1 MSQIKNKQHPKRKNA
16 IDKLEKM
23 MNYPGRFPILVV
35 GDTGTGKTHWV
46 KHLCN
51 EAIEFSG
58 KLIIEYGGLAEETY
72 EYWDGL
78 VKKADKHFLLIKEVE
93 KLSIKSQELLFKALS
108 TENGLYGFE
117 EKNLTIRIMFT
128 TCFPIEKIRD
138 DRRYL
143 TSKFFDRISQFV
155 VEFPNFDQTQTNIS
169 EDFKDTWEKMFGQE
183 GNPYKEKCPKG
194 NHFKKWLETEA
205 YRMCGNFRDLD
216 KIAIN
221 WSLHQI
227 ALNGNDHKKNG
238 DNEEAIL
245 LKVKADFKKFL
256 HNPNQK
262 IYDDNTF
269 VFEESLDYGETMDS
283 FRMKLKS
290 WALALNNNDKIKA
303 ANMLGISYRTME
315 RWK

>member
-117 EKNLTIRIMFT
+117 EKNLTIRLIFT

-155 VEFPNFDQTQTNIS
+155 VEFPNFDQTQVNIS
-169 EDFKDTWEKMFGQE
+169 EDFIATWEKMFGQE
-183 GNPYKEKCPKG
+183 INPYKDKCPKG
-194 NHFKKWLETEA
+194 HHFIKWLEGEA
-205 YRMCGNFRDLD
+205 YRMSGNFRDLD
-216 KIAIN
+216 KIVIN
-221 WSLHQI
+221 WNLHQI
-227 ALNGNDHKKNG
+227 VSNGNENG
-238 DNEEAIL
+238 YSKEEIL
-245 LKVKADFKKFL
+245 KIVKEDFKRFL

-262 IYDDNTF
+262 IYEDNTF
-269 VFEESLDYGETMDS
+269 VFEESLNYGEIMDS
-283 FRMKLKS
+283 FRINLKK
-290 WALALNNNDKIKA
+290 WVLAYNNNDKIKA

-315 RWK
+315 RWT